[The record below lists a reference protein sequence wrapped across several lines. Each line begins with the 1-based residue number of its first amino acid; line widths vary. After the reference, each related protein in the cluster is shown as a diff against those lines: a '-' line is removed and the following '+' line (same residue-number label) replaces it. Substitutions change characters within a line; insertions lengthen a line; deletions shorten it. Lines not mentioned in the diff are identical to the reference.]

1 MKVMLTGST
10 GFVGRA
16 VVAALKGS
24 GCLVVPVV
32 RRSSAVPAQVAID
45 NLDGHTDWAEALR
58 GCEVV
63 VHLAARAH
71 VMQDEAADPLAV
83 YRSTN
88 TAGTLNLASQAAK
101 SGVRR
106 FVFISSIKVNGER
119 TGTGAAFK
127 VDDPPQPE
135 GSYAISKHEA
145 EIGLHQIADETG
157 LEVVIIRS
165 PLVYG
170 PGVKG
175 NFSSMMRWLQ
185 RGVPLP
191 LGAATH
197 NRRSLVALGN
207 LVDLITTCID
217 HPVAANKTFLV
228 SDGEDLSTA
237 ELLRRLGQ
245 AMGKP
250 ARLLPVPPALVLACV
265 KLLGRGDMA
274 LRLFGNLQVDISYTC
289 QTLGWEPP
297 ISVDEG
303 LRRAVR
309 EVK

>member
-1 MKVMLTGST
+1 MKVMLTGSN

-16 VVAALKGS
+16 VAAALEGS

-32 RRSSAVPAQVAID
+32 RRSVAGGQVAID

-71 VMQDEAADPLAV
+71 VMQEEAADPLAV
-83 YRSTN
+83 YSNIN

-106 FVFISSIKVNGER
+106 FVFTSSIKVNGER
-119 TGTGAAFK
+119 TVTGSAFK
-127 VDDPPQPE
+127 VDDLPQPE
-135 GSYAISKHEA
+135 DAYAVSKHEA
-145 EIGLHQIADETG
+145 EIGLRQIANETG
-157 LEVVIIRS
+157 MEVVIIRS

-185 RGVPLP
+185 RGLPMP
-191 LGAATH
+191 LGAATR
-197 NRRSLVALGN
+197 NFRSLVALDN
-207 LVDLITTCID
+207 LVDLITTCIN
-217 HPVAANKTFLV
+217 HPLAANKTFLV

-237 ELLRRLGQ
+237 DLLRRLGQ

-250 ARLLPVPPALVLACV
+250 ARLLPVPPALVFACA

-274 LRLFGNLQVDISYTC
+274 QRLFGNLQVDISYTC
-289 QTLGWEPP
+289 QTLGWKPP

-309 EVK
+309 EVR